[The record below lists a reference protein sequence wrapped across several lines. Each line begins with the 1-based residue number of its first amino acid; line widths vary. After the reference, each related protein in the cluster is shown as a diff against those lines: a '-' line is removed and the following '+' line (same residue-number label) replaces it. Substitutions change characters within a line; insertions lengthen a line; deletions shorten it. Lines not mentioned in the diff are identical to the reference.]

1 MDGNDAHL
9 FLFGATGDLA
19 AKKILPALQQWAAG
33 TPFFS
38 RIWCFG
44 RRPFDT
50 PAYLAFIEKKGRITI
65 EEPLLS
71 AIRYQQLDF
80 NDPAALWTGTPSRP
94 GISSG
99 TRRLFSSRSNR
110 MPLCPLPPACA
121 TPGFSPP
128 PNQPIGFFAKNLLVK
143 ISLRPP
149 GSRNNS

>member
-80 NDPAALWTGTPSRP
+80 NDPAAFA
-94 GISSG
+94 
-99 TRRLFSSRSNR
+99 RLVETAR
-110 MPLCPLPPACA
+110 
-121 TPGFSPP
+121 G
-128 PNQPIGFFAKNLLVK
+128 
-143 ISLRPP
+143 
-149 GSRNNS
+149 